1 MYISLLLI
9 FITSCSDSKRE
20 FTVWIGG
27 APQEVNFWEELI
39 SEYNSRHEIKV
50 TLVRQ
55 PTYSDQRRQSLII
68 SLEAEQK
75 NPDLFLMDVIW
86 VNQFAESGWVEP
98 LNKYIKKSPITVD
111 DFFTK
116 IVNQVDIYNDT
127 LYALPVFLDI
137 GLLYYRT
144 DLLKKYSF
152 DRPPETWTELK
163 NIAEKVQSEESDKNK
178 TFSGYVWQGSQY
190 EGLVCTFLEFAASNN
205 GYFQIG
211 DSIFVDIP
219 QNEEALNFM
228 KDLIHKYNIS
238 PENTFT
244 ELKEEEVRRIFQRGN
259 AMFERN
265 WTYARSLHNLED
277 SRVKGKFDIAPLP
290 HFEGGESAAALGG
303 WHVGISKYSDVK
315 DEAWKFI
322 EYITSY
328 EIQKKM
334 FTTIGWNPS
343 RQDIYSDEA
352 LLASDPHLKTLE
364 EIFTNSVSRP
374 TLPYYLQI
382 SEVIQRWA
390 NKCLAGKADAKEA
403 LSEMQNEIN
412 KIEEIYA
419 E

>member
-1 MYISLLLI
+1 MILFII
-9 FITSCSDSKRE
+9 FITSCSEDRQE

-39 SEYNSRHEIKV
+39 AGYNQNHEIKV

-86 VNQFAESGWVEP
+86 VNQFAESDWIEP
-98 LNKYIKKSPITVD
+98 LNKYIAQSSLSID
-111 DFFTK
+111 DFFSA

-144 DLLKKYSF
+144 DLLKKYGF
-152 DRPPETWTELK
+152 EKPPETWNELK
-163 NIAEKVQSEESDKNK
+163 NIALKIQSAEKSINNN
-178 TFSGYVWQGSQY
+178 FSGYVWQGAQY

-205 GYFQIG
+205 GYFQIN
-211 DSIFVDIP
+211 DSVFVNIP
-219 QNEEALNFM
+219 ENEEALQFM
-228 KDLIHKYNIS
+228 QNLIQKYNIS
-238 PENTFT
+238 PRNTYT

-290 HFEGGESAAALGG
+290 HFEGGKSAATLGG

-315 DEAWKFI
+315 EEAWDFI

-328 EIQKKM
+328 EVQKKM

-343 RQDIYSDEA
+343 RKDIYSDTD
-352 LLASDPHLKTLE
+352 LLAENPHLKTLE

-390 NKCLAGKADAKEA
+390 NKSLAGKSGAKEA
-403 LSEMQNEIN
+403 LREMQNEIN
-412 KIEEIYA
+412 IIEEIYA
-419 E
+419 N